1 MKGHNMTKQL
11 IGKVD
16 DLKLLFE
23 LLPKHITKHLETYEN
38 LNSLIEIVMDK
49 GFCPEVRFSHT
60 VYRLEE
66 LGEITQNDI
75 NEITTKIGQFNTDN
89 RAGIERTLHRISAIR
104 NRSGKIIG
112 LTCRIG
118 RAIEGTVDIIQDIV
132 ENGQNCLFLG
142 PPGIGK
148 TTLLRE
154 VARVLS
160 TAAHKRVVV
169 VDTSNEIA
177 GDGDIPHP
185 GIGYARRMQV
195 PSPDK
200 QHAIMIEAVENHMP
214 EVIIVDEIGTE
225 EETRASRTIAERGV
239 QLVATAHGYQLEN
252 LIKNPT
258 LCDLIGGFQNVILG
272 DEEAKFRGT
281 SKTVLERK
289 GPPTFDAVIEIRARD
304 TFAIYSPVANYI
316 DAFLTSDPSQPEIRN
331 RSTEKKLSVTEHEV
345 ISSQKKRQTSTSK
358 IHTHAKTIFAYGIN
372 ENRLKVLYRSLQ
384 VPLKIAKDIS
394 EADLILTTKSKVGPK
409 SKINK
414 MAKKHGVQLHI
425 IPSQE
430 SEHITKFLRSL
441 FKLTDSEEQLRKET
455 ILEAEI
461 SCKKVLAESRY
472 IELSPKPSYLRT
484 LQHEVAHKFGLNSM
498 SVGED
503 PNRRLRVYPR
513 I

>member
-1 MKGHNMTKQL
+1 MKKNL

-16 DLKLLFE
+16 DLKLLFD
-23 LLPKHITKHLETYEN
+23 LLPQRLTKHLNDYNN
-38 LNSLIEIVMDK
+38 LNSLIEIVMDL

-60 VYRLEE
+60 VFRLEQ
-66 LGEITQNDI
+66 LGEITQEDI
-75 NEITTKIGQFNTDN
+75 NGVTERIGSFNTDN

-104 NRSGKIIG
+104 NRSGNVIG

-132 ENGQNCLFLG
+132 ESGQNCLFLG

-148 TTLLRE
+148 TTILRE
-154 VARVLS
+154 VSRVLS

-185 GIGYARRMQV
+185 GIGYARRMPV

-200 QHAIMIEAVENHMP
+200 QHTIMIEAVENHMP

-225 EETRASRTIAERGV
+225 EETKASRTIAERGV
-239 QLVATAHGYQLEN
+239 QLVATAHGYQLDN

-258 LCDLIGGFQNVILG
+258 LCDLIGGFQSVILG

-289 GPPTFDAVIEIRARD
+289 APPTFDVIIEIRARD
-304 TFAIYSPVANYI
+304 TFAIYNPVATYI
-316 DAFLTSDPSQPEIRN
+316 DASLNSDPLDPEIRK
-331 RSTEKKLSVTEHEV
+331 RSADGDLTVNDHEQ
-345 ISSQKKRQTSTSK
+345 ITNQSKRQQAKSILNHTSK
-358 IHTHAKTIFAYGIN
+358 VIFPFGIN
-372 ENRLKVLYRSLQ
+372 ENRLKMLYKSLQ
-384 VPLKIAKDIS
+384 VPLKLAQDIS
-394 EADLILTTKSKVGPK
+394 QADLILTTKSKTGPK
-409 SKINK
+409 SKVNK
-414 MAKKHGVQLHI
+414 LAKTHNVPLHV
-425 IPSQE
+425 IPTQE
-430 SEHITKFLRSL
+430 NEDITKFLRSL
-441 FKLTDSEEQLRKET
+441 FKLTESEEELKEEA
-455 ILEAEI
+455 IREAELC
-461 SCKKVLAESRY
+461 CKKVLDESRFV
-472 IELSPKPSYLRT
+472 ELSPRPNYLRT

-513 I
+513 V

>member
-1 MKGHNMTKQL
+1 MKKNL

-16 DLKLLFE
+16 DLKLLFD
-23 LLPKHITKHLETYEN
+23 LLPDRLKKHLIEYNN
-38 LNSLIEIVMDK
+38 LTSLIEIVMDL

-60 VYRLEE
+60 VFRLEE
-66 LGEITQNDI
+66 LGEISQEDI
-75 NEITTKIGQFNTDN
+75 DGVTKRIGNFNTDN
-89 RAGIERTLHRISAIR
+89 RAGIERTLHRISGIR

-132 ENGQNCLFLG
+132 ESGQNCLFLG

-148 TTLLRE
+148 TTILRE

-185 GIGYARRMQV
+185 GIGYARRMPV

-200 QHAIMIEAVENHMP
+200 QHSIMIEAVENHMP

-225 EETRASRTIAERGV
+225 EETKASRTIAERGV
-239 QLVATAHGYQLEN
+239 QLVATAHGYQIEN

-258 LCDLIGGFQNVILG
+258 LCDLIGGFQSVTLG

-281 SKTVLERK
+281 SKTILERK
-289 GPPTFDAVIEIRARD
+289 APPTFDVIIEIRARD
-304 TFAIYSPVANYI
+304 VFAIYNPVATHI
-316 DAFLTSDPSQPEIRN
+316 DAILNADPLEPSIRKRSITEDLTVNEHKEELNQTTRQKAKSI
-331 RSTEKKLSVTEHEV
+331 LSGNH
-345 ISSQKKRQTSTSK
+345 
-358 IHTHAKTIFAYGIN
+358 KTIFSFGIN
-372 ENRLKVLYRSLQ
+372 EKRLNMLYKSLQ
-384 VPLKIAKDIS
+384 VPVHIAEDIT
-394 EADLILTTKSKVGPK
+394 EADLILTIKSKVGPK
-409 SKINK
+409 SKVSQL
-414 MAKKHGVQLHI
+414 AKTHNIPVHV
-425 IPSQE
+425 IPSQDNKD
-430 SEHITKFLRSL
+430 ITKFLRSL
-441 FKLTDSEEQLRKET
+441 FKLTESEDELKK
-455 ILEAEI
+455 EAEI
-461 SCKKVLAESRY
+461 EAEIACKRVLSESRFV
-472 IELSPKPSYLRT
+472 ELSPKPNYLRT
-484 LQHEVAHKFGLNSM
+484 IQHKVAQKFGLNSM